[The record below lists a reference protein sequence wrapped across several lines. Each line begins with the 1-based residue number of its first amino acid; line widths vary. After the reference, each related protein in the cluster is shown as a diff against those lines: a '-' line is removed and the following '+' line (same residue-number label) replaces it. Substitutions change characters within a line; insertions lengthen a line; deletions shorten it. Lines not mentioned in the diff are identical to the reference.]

1 MQRLNMDRDFSQPQ
15 RESAFGII
23 VMAVHTIVKVT
34 KALFFFLI
42 YAFIKMGG
50 TYSRYTLLGIG
61 VVMLLCLIYAYFS
74 YLKFTFFL
82 DKDKQEFVV
91 NKGIFN
97 RDQIIIQLDKIQQVN
112 INQSILQKIIGV
124 YGLKIDTAGAKGEE
138 VSIKAIDEVS
148 AYNLKDHLLNSR
160 IETSGQIL
168 EDTVPDQAEGILKIS
183 SWTLFKVGLTS
194 NYGKSLALITAFL
207 LYLIQEARHIMEVF
221 HIDRDIVKSTFLSFA
236 TIFSLAIIV
245 GILLIAFLIFNI
257 ARTFYKYFELEIIQ
271 HKHSLLLS
279 SGLIAK
285 RNTLISPKKVQVTS
299 YSQNYFQKKLNLL
312 NMSLKQAHFGAN
324 KKGEE
329 MQGNMLEIVGC
340 NPFEHDEL
348 LKMILG
354 KVPLKGKTLIPD
366 WRFMN
371 LPIFFKLI
379 LPVTI
384 FLIVALKIP
393 EVKPFIG
400 FSIVYFII
408 GFLMIFISYQK
419 HRLSVHQEFIIKT
432 SGIWDISNEILIP
445 SKIQAITTSQYPWHR
460 SIDVGHLC
468 LHTAAGQIRF
478 KYGNYSE
485 IKQLVNYWLYQVESG
500 NEDWM

>member
-1 MQRLNMDRDFSQPQ
+1 MDRDFSQPQ
-15 RESAFGII
+15 RESALGII
-23 VMAVHTIVKVT
+23 VMAVHTLIQVT
-34 KALFFFLI
+34 KALFFFLV

-50 TYSRYTLLGIG
+50 AYSRYALLGIG
-61 VVMLLCLIYAYFS
+61 IVVLLCLIYAYFS

-148 AYNLKDHLLNSR
+148 AYNLKDHLLSSR
-160 IETSGQIL
+160 LATTEHYP
-168 EDTVPDQAEGILKIS
+168 EDVAPDKPEGILKIS

-194 NYGKSLALITAFL
+194 NYGKSLALITAFF
-207 LYLIQEARHIMEVF
+207 LYVIQEARHIMEVF
-221 HIDRDIVKSTFLSFA
+221 DIDKNIVKSTFLSFT

-245 GILLIAFLIFNI
+245 AVLLLAFLIFNI
-257 ARTFYKYFELEIIQ
+257 GRTFYKHFELEIIR

-285 RNTLISPKKVQVTS
+285 KNTLISPNKVQLTR
-299 YSQNYFQKKLNLL
+299 YSQNYFQKRLNML
-312 NMSLKQAHFGAN
+312 NMSLKQAHFGGN
-324 KKGEE
+324 KKGDE
-329 MQGNMLEIVGC
+329 MQGNTLEIVGC
-340 NPFEHDEL
+340 NPPERDEL

-354 KVPLKGKTLIPD
+354 KVPLKGKTFIPD
-366 WRFMN
+366 WRFLN
-371 LPIFFKLI
+371 LPVFFKLV
-379 LPVTI
+379 LPIAI
-384 FLIVALKIP
+384 FLVIAFKIP
-393 EVKPFIG
+393 ELKPFIG
-400 FSIVYFII
+400 FALLYFVI
-408 GFLMIFISYQK
+408 GFLMIFISYRK
-419 HRLSVHQEFIIKT
+419 HRLSVNQEFVIKT

-468 LHTAAGQIRF
+468 LHTAAGQISF
-478 KYGNYSE
+478 KYGNFSE

-500 NEDWM
+500 REDWM

>member
-1 MQRLNMDRDFSQPQ
+1 VDRDFSQPQ
-15 RESAFGII
+15 RESALGII
-23 VMAVHTIVKVT
+23 VMAVHTIIKVT
-34 KALFFFLI
+34 KAMFFFLI

-50 TYSRYTLLGIG
+50 AYSGYTLLGVGI
-61 VVMLLCLIYAYFS
+61 VLLFCLIYAYFS

-138 VSIKAIDEVS
+138 VSIRAIDEVS
-148 AYNLKDHLLNSR
+148 AYNLKDHLLSSR
-160 IETSGQIL
+160 IETAGQIL
-168 EDTVPDQAEGILKIS
+168 EDAIQDQPAGILKIS

-207 LYLIQEARHIMEVF
+207 LYVIQEARHIMEVF
-221 HIDRDIVKSTFLSFA
+221 HINKDIVKSTFLSFA

-245 GILLIAFLIFNI
+245 AVLLVAFLVFNVV
-257 ARTFYKYFELEIIQ
+257 RTFYKYFELEIIR

-285 RNTLISPKKVQVTS
+285 KNTLISPNKVQVTA
-299 YSQNYFQKKLNLL
+299 YSQNYFQKKLDML
-312 NMSLKQAHFGAN
+312 NMRLKQAHFGGN
-324 KKGEE
+324 KKDEE
-329 MQGNMLEIVGC
+329 MQGSTLEIVGC
-340 NPFEHDEL
+340 NPTERDEL
-348 LKMILG
+348 LKMVLG
-354 KVPLKGKTLIPD
+354 KVPLKGKIFIPD
-366 WRFMN
+366 WRFLN
-371 LPIFFKLI
+371 LPVFFKLI
-379 LPVTI
+379 LPVVI
-384 FLIVALKIP
+384 FLLAAFKIP
-393 EVKPFIG
+393 EIKPFIG
-400 FSIVYFII
+400 FAAAYFVI
-408 GFLMIFISYQK
+408 GFLMIFISYRK
-419 HRLSVHQEFIIKT
+419 HRLSVNQEFVIKT
-432 SGIWDISNEILIP
+432 SGIWDISNEILVP

-468 LHTAAGQIRF
+468 LHTAAGEIRF

-485 IKQLVNYWLYQVESG
+485 IKQLVNYWLYQVESSEK
-500 NEDWM
+500 NWM